1 MRRGVIAGMSWLAA
15 MSVGASVFAQA
26 YVPVDARGGG
36 VMVRAVHLADGS
48 VVYQPVDGTE
58 AVSPPPPTPASVAA
72 SAVPE
77 ETVAIEPVHAVQA
90 NIAPLPHATARPAR
104 LAATEALIPAPATSI
119 VEAPANRPGTGAT
132 NFAATEIPAPPE
144 EGAQVRVASGAAAID
159 VFTLKNRPALII
171 DPRLGPAYD
180 LDYTYTGPGL
190 LRVNSGRYGF
200 DLRPQWGFG
209 VSSFNGSST
218 HAGAVVRF
226 GRDLTDDMLDA
237 FGVSHAKDLRNTSR
251 WFLYAGASG
260 RSLGW
265 NVLPGTDGRRDLTY
279 DESRSYVGTAQA
291 GLAWRRGDLT
301 ASIGYVHDK
310 ARPMLFGARTET
322 DDRVGLFLTY
332 RPEPPKPRVV
342 TEPAAPPR

>member
-1 MRRGVIAGMSWLAA
+1 MRLGVVLGIGWLAA
-15 MSVGASVFAQA
+15 MSLAGFAQGQA
-26 YVPVDARGGG
+26 YTPVDARGGG

-48 VVYQPVDGTE
+48 VVYQPVDS
-58 AVSPPPPTPASVAA
+58 ADAPASA
-72 SAVPE
+72 SKVEPPAPITATVQSFAV
-77 ETVAIEPVHAVQA
+77 EPVHAVHA
-90 NIAPLPHATARPAR
+90 NLSPPPHATARPAR
-104 LAATEALIPAPATSI
+104 LAATDAFIPAPAPSI

-144 EGAQVRVASGAAAID
+144 AGAQVRVTSGAAAID
-159 VFTLKNRPALII
+159 VFTLKTRPAVII
-171 DPRLGPAYD
+171 DPRLGAAYD
-180 LDYTYTGPGL
+180 IDYTYTGPGL

-237 FGVSHAKDLRNTSR
+237 FGVSHAKDLRNSSR

-301 ASIGYVHDK
+301 ASLGYVHDK
-310 ARPMLFGARTET
+310 VRPMLFGARTET

-342 TEPAAPPR
+342 TDQAAAPR

>member
-1 MRRGVIAGMSWLAA
+1 MRLGVILGIGWLAA
-15 MSVGASVFAQA
+15 TSIAGLAQGQA
-26 YVPVDARGGG
+26 YTPVDARGGG

-48 VVYQPVDGTE
+48 VVYQPVDG
-58 AVSPPPPTPASVAA
+58 ADAPASASKVEPPAPITATVQSVA
-72 SAVPE
+72 V
-77 ETVAIEPVHAVQA
+77 EPVHAVQA
-90 NIAPLPHATARPAR
+90 NLSPPPHATA
-104 LAATEALIPAPATSI
+104 
-119 VEAPANRPGTGAT
+119 RPGTGAT
-132 NFAATEIPAPPE
+132 NFAATEIPAPPTD
-144 EGAQVRVASGAAAID
+144 GAQVRVTSGAAAID

-171 DPRLGPAYD
+171 DPRLGAAYD

-200 DLRPQWGFG
+200 DVRPQWGFG
-209 VSSFNGSST
+209 FSSFKGSST

-265 NVLPGTDGRRDLTY
+265 NVLPGSDGRRDLTY

-301 ASIGYVHDK
+301 ASLGYVHDK
-310 ARPMLFGARTET
+310 VRPMLFGARTET

-342 TEPAAPPR
+342 TDQAAAPR

>member
-1 MRRGVIAGMSWLAA
+1 MRLGVIAGMSWLAA
-15 MSVGASVFAQA
+15 MSVGAPVFAQA

-48 VVYQPVDGTE
+48 VVYQPVD
-58 AVSPPPPTPASVAA
+58 AADAPAATAMAEPAA
-72 SAVPE
+72 PIAPAAAA
-77 ETVAIEPVHAVQA
+77 VAIEPVHTVRA
-90 NIAPLPHATARPAR
+90 NLTPPPHATARPAR
-104 LAATEALIPAPATSI
+104 LAAAEALIPAPAPSI

-237 FGVSHAKDLRNTSR
+237 FGVSHAKDLRSTSR

-265 NVLPGTDGRRDLTY
+265 NVLPGQDGRRDLTY

-291 GLAWRRGDLT
+291 GLAWRSGDLT

-332 RPEPPKPRVV
+332 RPKPRVV
-342 TEPAAPPR
+342 AEQAAPPR